1 MMYRILIIFICALC
15 PYAVHAELL
24 NVSLQDVITRARSR
38 SVDAAVA
45 VNELKSAYWEYR
57 SYRADLLPEIKLTAT
72 LPSYSKR
79 FNSYQQADGSYTFL
93 RDDNINL
100 SGTLSVEQR
109 IWLTGGTLS
118 LTSSLDYFRQL
129 SGVKSNRFMSVPIAL
144 KLSQPIFSVNDI
156 KWNRKIEP
164 ERYLEAKASY
174 ISTTEE
180 IAMTAIQYYF
190 NLLAAREVLAS
201 AVTNVRNAEKMYEVA
216 SVKRR
221 MGIISQNDLMQME
234 LNLLNSRSTLT
245 SCESDVKS
253 AMFRLRSFLDFP
265 ENVELIPA
273 IPEQINVMDVV
284 YADALDHALRFNAF
298 SRNIRRRQLEADY
311 EVAKAKG
318 NMREINLFAQI
329 GLTGT
334 DSRIAES
341 YSRLKDNQIVEIG
354 ISLPLVDW
362 GKRKGRVKVAESNR
376 EVVRSRLRKEQA
388 DFNQELF
395 ILVEKFNNQKSQLN
409 LALKADSVADRRYD
423 SSVETFLTG
432 RISALD
438 LTDSQTSKDNARVK
452 YLNELF
458 YFWYYFYQLRSVT
471 LWDFS
476 GRNPIEADFES
487 IIK

>member
-1 MMYRILIIFICALC
+1 MMYRVLVIFICALC

-24 NVSLQDVITRARSR
+24 NVSLQAAITRARTR

-144 KLSQPIFSVNDI
+144 RLSQPIFSVNDI
-156 KWNRKIEP
+156 KWSRKIEP

-174 ISTTEE
+174 ISATEE
-180 IAMTAIQYYF
+180 IAMAAIQYYF

-253 AMFRLRSFLDFP
+253 AMFRLRSFLDYP
-265 ENVELIPA
+265 DSVELIPA

-341 YSRLKDNQIVEIG
+341 YYRLKDNQIVEIG

-395 ILVEKFNNQKSQLN
+395 ILVEKFNNQKHQLN

-458 YFWYYFYQLRSVT
+458 YFWYYYYQLRSVT

-476 GRNPIEADFES
+476 GRNPIEADFEA
-487 IIK
+487 IIN

>member
-1 MMYRILIIFICALC
+1 MMYRALVIFICTLC
-15 PYAVHAELL
+15 PYAIHAELL

-100 SGTLSVEQR
+100 SGAISVEQR

-129 SGVKSNRFMSVPIAL
+129 SGVKSNRYMSVPIAL
-144 KLSQPIFSVNDI
+144 RLSQPIFSVNDI
-156 KWNRKIEP
+156 KWSRKIEP
-164 ERYLEAKASY
+164 ERYMEAKASY
-174 ISTTEE
+174 ISATEE
-180 IAMTAIQYYF
+180 IAMAAIQYYF
-190 NLLAAREVLAS
+190 NLLAAREILAS

-253 AMFRLRSFLDFP
+253 AMFRLRSFLDYP
-265 ENVELIPA
+265 DNVELIPA
-273 IPEQINVMDVV
+273 IPEQINVLDVV
-284 YADALDHALRFNAF
+284 YADALEHALRFNAF

-334 DSRIAES
+334 DSRISES

-395 ILVEKFNNQKSQLN
+395 ILVEKFNNQKNQLN

-458 YFWYYFYQLRSVT
+458 YFWYYYYQLRSVT
-471 LWDFS
+471 LWDIS
-476 GRNPIEADFES
+476 GRNPIEADFEA
-487 IIK
+487 IIN

>member
-1 MMYRILIIFICALC
+1 MMYRALVIFICALC
-15 PYAVHAELL
+15 PYAIHAELL

-100 SGTLSVEQR
+100 SGAISVEQR

-129 SGVKSNRFMSVPIAL
+129 SGVKSNRYMSVPIAL
-144 KLSQPIFSVNDI
+144 RLSQPIFSVNDI
-156 KWNRKIEP
+156 KWSRKIEP
-164 ERYLEAKASY
+164 ERYMEAKASY
-174 ISTTEE
+174 ISATEE

-190 NLLAAREVLAS
+190 NLLAAREVLVS

-253 AMFRLRSFLDFP
+253 AMFRLRSFLDYP
-265 ENVELIPA
+265 DNVELIPA
-273 IPEQINVMDVV
+273 IPEQINVLDVV
-284 YADALDHALRFNAF
+284 YADALEHALRFNAF

-334 DSRIAES
+334 DSRISES

-395 ILVEKFNNQKSQLN
+395 ILVEKFNNQKNQLN

-458 YFWYYFYQLRSVT
+458 YFWYYYYQLRSVT
-471 LWDFS
+471 LWDIS
-476 GRNPIEADFES
+476 GRNPIEADFEA
-487 IIK
+487 IIN